1 MTQGDLERLAGVR
14 EGDLL
19 AGKYRVERVL
29 GAGGMGA
36 VVAAYH
42 MQLETKVALKFLLP
56 AMLANEEAVTRFAR
70 EARAAVRITNEHVA
84 RVLDVGTL
92 ESGAPYIVMEY
103 LDGTDLAGWLRQR
116 GPLPIEEA
124 IDFVLQAG
132 EAIAEAHALGI
143 VHRDLKPA
151 NLFCIRSADGRP
163 TIKVLDFGISKVTN
177 LSASASNLVKT
188 QTATLMGSPFY
199 MSPEQMEATHAVD
212 ARTDIWALGVILFE
226 LLTGKVPFYGETVPE
241 VSLKIGLRRSAA
253 PSRLSTRCAGESA
266 GGGFPVPGEGPGEAL
281 PQHGGTGPGSLAVW
295 PEASQSLGRE
305 DHRHHPR
312 GGTVRHRAVGTAVF
326 GADQSAT
333 VFGDHGSAGTNGSGD
348 QRRQDDTADIC
359 RGRGDGAGRW
369 GRRDSTPL
377 SRRSADDRFRSRR
390 YLSSD
395 TSRRRR

>member
-1 MTQGDLERLAGVR
+1 MESCGPSALWESCRGARAREDEIRRHPSLRVPRNTGVLSPTAGSERVTQGDLERLAGVR
-14 EGDLL
+14 EGDVL
-19 AGKYRVERVL
+19 AGKYRVDRVL

-56 AMLANEEAVTRFAR
+56 AMLANEDAVTRFAR
-70 EARAAVRITNEHVA
+70 EARAAVKITNEHVA

-132 EAIAEAHALGI
+132 EALAEAHALGI

-151 NLFCIRSADGRP
+151 NLFYIRSADGRP

-177 LSASASNLVKT
+177 LSASASNLVRT

-212 ARTDIWALGVILFE
+212 ARTDIRISYA
-226 LLTGKVPFYGETVPE
+226 
-241 VSLKIGLRRSAA
+241 IG
-253 PSRLSTRCAGESA
+253 
-266 GGGFPVPGEGPGEAL
+266 
-281 PQHGGTGPGSLAVW
+281 
-295 PEASQSLGRE
+295 
-305 DHRHHPR
+305 
-312 GGTVRHRAVGTAVF
+312 
-326 GADQSAT
+326 
-333 VFGDHGSAGTNGSGD
+333 
-348 QRRQDDTADIC
+348 
-359 RGRGDGAGRW
+359 
-369 GRRDSTPL
+369 
-377 SRRSADDRFRSRR
+377 
-390 YLSSD
+390 
-395 TSRRRR
+395 